1 MTATRKLLTSA
12 ETAELLGILP
22 NTLEIWRGKGK
33 GPKFLKMGPR
43 KQDAGGFQRALLHR
57 DRYDEAEV
65 MAWIQERTCS
75 NTSQYMSLP
84 QQAQHA

>member
-1 MTATRKLLTSA
+1 MTTARKLLTSA

-22 NTLEIWRGKGK
+22 NTLEIWRSKGK
-33 GPKFLKMGPR
+33 GPRFLKMGPR
-43 KQDAGGFQRALLHR
+43 KQDAV
-57 DRYDEAEV
+57 RYAEADV
-65 MAWIQERTCS
+65 LAWIEERTCS

>member
-1 MTATRKLLTSA
+1 MTTSRKLLTSA

-22 NTLEIWRGKGK
+22 NTLEIWRSKGK
-33 GPKFLKMGPR
+33 GPRFLKMGPR
-43 KQDAGGFQRALLHR
+43 KQDAV
-57 DRYDEAEV
+57 RYDEAEV